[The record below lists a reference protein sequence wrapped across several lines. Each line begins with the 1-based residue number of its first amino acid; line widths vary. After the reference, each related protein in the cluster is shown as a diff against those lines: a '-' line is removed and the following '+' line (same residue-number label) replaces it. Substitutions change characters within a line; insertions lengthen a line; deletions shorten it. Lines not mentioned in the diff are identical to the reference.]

1 MIEQGVSPNA
11 HSFSAVISACAK
23 AGDLVA
29 ACQHLA
35 DMTEAGVPAD
45 VVVYGCVLDACA
57 SKADAPRAKRIF
69 EQMKAQ
75 GVKPNVVAYA
85 SLARPSAR
93 KGDWQEVERIQ
104 AEMEGDGVP
113 LNDYFLHALLSAYAS
128 ARPRQ
133 SARAEATFRHAISRG
148 VEVNVHVLG
157 ARARVVGRGRCN
169 ELAQEMCPSA
179 AAALPRE

>member
-93 KGDWQEVERIQ
+93 KGDWQEVERLA
-104 AEMEGDGVP
+104 AEMGGDGVP

-133 SARAEATFRHAISRG
+133 SARAEAKFRCAVSRG
-148 VEVNVHVLG
+148 VKANKHVLG
-157 ARARVVGRGRCN
+157 ALARAVGRARCCEITREV
-169 ELAQEMCPSA
+169 CPNA
-179 AAALPRE
+179 MG